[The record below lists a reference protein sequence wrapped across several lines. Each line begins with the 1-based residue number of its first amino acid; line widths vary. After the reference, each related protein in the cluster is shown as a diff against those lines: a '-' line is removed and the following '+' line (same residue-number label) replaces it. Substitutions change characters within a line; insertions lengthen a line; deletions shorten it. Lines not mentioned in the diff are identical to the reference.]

1 LHHISIFV
9 AVADTGGFARA
20 ARKTGV
26 SPSVVTRA
34 VNELETSLGVRLL
47 IRTTRVV
54 RLTEDGTRYAEDC
67 RKILAS
73 LAEADDTAVGTHGE
87 PRGHITV
94 TSPAWFGSLYM
105 TPIVT
110 EYLTRFEGMKAT
122 CFFNDRLVNLIEEGV
137 DVGLRIGELEDSSM
151 QAIRVGSMRVVVCGS
166 PEYLQKHGTPLRPED
181 LVGHSTV
188 SASPII
194 PGQDWRFGL
203 NGKPSTMRM
212 HPRLSTT
219 TNESAVASAI
229 NGFGLTQQMFYKV
242 SDPIADG
249 RLQIILADYEPEPLP
264 VNLLHREGRNPSR
277 RVRAFLDLAID
288 TLRRN
293 PVLH

>member
-1 LHHISIFV
+1 M
-9 AVADTGGFARA
+9 
-20 ARKTGV
+20 
-26 SPSVVTRA
+26 TRA
-34 VNELETSLGVRLL
+34 VNDLETSLGVRLL

-54 RLTEDGTRYAEDC
+54 RLTEAGTRYAEDC

-87 PRGHITV
+87 PRGNITL
-94 TSPAWFGSLYM
+94 TSPAWFGSLYVM
-105 TPIVT
+105 PIVT
-110 EYLTRFEGMKAT
+110 EYLTRFEGMNAT
-122 CFFNDRLVNLIEEGV
+122 CVFTDRLVNLIEEGV

-166 PEYLQKHGTPLRPED
+166 PDYLRRHGTPHRPED
-181 LVGHSTV
+181 LFRHATI
-188 SASPII
+188 SAGTII
-194 PGQDWRFGL
+194 PGLDWRFGL
-203 NGKPSTMRM
+203 GGKPSTMRM

-229 NGFGLTQQMFYKV
+229 TGFGLTQQMLYKV
-242 SDPIADG
+242 SEPINDG
-249 RLQIILADYEPEPLP
+249 RLQIILPDYEPTPLP

-293 PVLH
+293 PVLQ

>member
-1 LHHISIFV
+1 M
-9 AVADTGGFARA
+9 ADTGGFARA
-20 ARKTGV
+20 ARKAGV

-34 VNELETSLGVRLL
+34 VNDLETSLGVRLL

-54 RLTEDGTRYAEDC
+54 RLTEAGTRYAEDC

-87 PRGHITV
+87 PRGHITL
-94 TSPAWFGSLYM
+94 TSPAWFGTLYVM
-105 TPIVT
+105 PIVT
-110 EYLTRFEGMKAT
+110 EFLTRFEGMRAT
-122 CFFNDRLVNLIEEGV
+122 CLFTDRLVNLIEEGV
-137 DVGLRIGELEDSSM
+137 DVGVRIGALEDSSM
-151 QAIRVGSMRVVVCGS
+151 QAIRIGSMRVVVCGS
-166 PEYLQKHGTPLRPED
+166 PAYLQKHGTPDRPED
-181 LVGHSTV
+181 VIGHATI
-188 SASPII
+188 SAGTII

-203 NGKPSTMRM
+203 NGKPSTVRM
-212 HPRLSTT
+212 HPRPSTT

-229 NGFGLTQQMFYKV
+229 AGFGLTQQMYYKV
-242 SDPIADG
+242 ADPIADG
-249 RLQIILADYEPEPLP
+249 RLQIILKDFEPAMLP

-293 PVLH
+293 PVLQ